1 MSYESTA
8 EPIKVGYLMDF
19 TLPPGFPED
28 LFASFTQT
36 FDLIFSEAVEQGLM
50 DRPVQMIYRE
60 VEGLPKGSVKAVID
74 AYGEL
79 VDEGCLVVFGPNI
92 TDNCVP
98 LREAIEERF
107 KVPAISVTGTDDWLG
122 EWTFAFPQGS
132 MTDEPIF
139 LADLVAKRGLTEIGV
154 LVEQNLIGESY
165 LKNLRSAC
173 RRKGIRIV
181 AEAAI
186 AQTAQDI
193 NEAVRTLHDAKAEAI
208 VHLGFGFGI
217 VFVNPALEAVDWDPP
232 RFTTTAFQNAW
243 VNPIMW
249 NAFMG
254 WIGIDQYDEANQV
267 GQNFLDRYAEKYNG
281 SRPEYCVHGGESRC
295 RRHIGARLHRCP
307 PAEPA
312 RSQGSAGAGQDAAS
326 RLWRAGNPC
335 VPWQVDAPR
344 MDGLGLPGR
353 AHAGRRRRQ
362 LTPRGSLR
370 RGRLMTT
377 QESTPPD
384 KQAGFSGSRRAPART
399 GAGSFHCLRGSASSG
414 SPPP

>member
-28 LFASFTQT
+28 LFASFTQS
-36 FDLIFSEAVEQGLM
+36 FDLIFEEAVEQGLM

-98 LREAIEERF
+98 MREAIEERF

-217 VFVNPALEAVDWDPP
+217 VFVNPGARGCGLGPAAIHHHRVPE
-232 RFTTTAFQNAW
+232 R
-243 VNPIMW
+243 
-249 NAFMG
+249 
-254 WIGIDQYDEANQV
+254 V
-267 GQNFLDRYAEKYNG
+267 GEPDHVER
-281 SRPEYCVHGGESRC
+281 VHGLGRGRSVRRGQPDRTGFPGPLRREVQRQPSGVLRDGGEPRC
-295 RRHIGARLHRCP
+295 RRDACARVHRRP
-307 PAEPA
+307 SAEPA
-312 RSQGSAGAGQDAAS
+312 RSQGGARAGQDDAR
-326 RLWRAGNPC
+326 RLGCAGNPC
-335 VPWQVDAPR
+335 VAWQVDAPR
-344 MDGLGLPGR
+344 VDGLGLPR
-353 AHAGRRRRQ
+353 RPDPRRRRRQ
-362 LTPRGSLR
+362 LAS
-370 RGRLMTT
+370 GR
-377 QESTPPD
+377 P
-384 KQAGFSGSRRAPART
+384 
-399 GAGSFHCLRGSASSG
+399 LRGG
-414 SPPP
+414 MT